1 MSGRKSEGGFSGG
14 AGVCGDYPDGVRG
27 GRKLS
32 VMGRPSKLT
41 EAHWDAL
48 FYRDAAGE
56 PRKALAAAY
65 GVTVG
70 TIAWQARKRRRMKG
84 QVAGAV
90 DRRRRPEGGW
100 PDDHVFTQSRSA
112 MTPRRWRQLLARYVA
127 GEPLWVLS
135 GEYGVSEGAISHNA
149 LAWRMRKAD
158 WPASVVLPCEPSID
172 GRGPRP
178 EMAFTFDRDDP
189 EKTRASLETTML
201 RALAEGRQADVAA
214 LGRMWGMIERIYRG
228 RGL

>member
-1 MSGRKSEGGFSGG
+1 
-14 AGVCGDYPDGVRG
+14 
-27 GRKLS
+27 
-32 VMGRPSKLT
+32 MGKPSKLS
-41 EAHWDAL
+41 EAHWEAL

-56 PRKALAAAY
+56 PRKALAADY

-100 PDDHVFTQSRSA
+100 PDDHVFIQSRSG

-127 GEPLWVLS
+127 GEALWVLS

-149 LAWRMRKAD
+149 RAWGMRKAD
-158 WPASVVLPCEPSID
+158 WPAAVYLPCAPSED

-178 EMAFTFDRDDP
+178 EMAFTFDREDP
-189 EKTRASLETTML
+189 EKTRASLGAAIL
-201 RALAEGRQADVAA
+201 RALAEGRQADAAA
-214 LGRMWGMIERIYRG
+214 LGRMWGMVERIYMG
-228 RGL
+228 RGM